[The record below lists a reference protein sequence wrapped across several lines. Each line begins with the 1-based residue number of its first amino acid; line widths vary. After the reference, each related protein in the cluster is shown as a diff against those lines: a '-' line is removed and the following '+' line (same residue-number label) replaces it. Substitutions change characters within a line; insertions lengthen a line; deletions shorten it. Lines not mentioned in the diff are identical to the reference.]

1 MALKVV
7 TTHVDDLTGEELTAD
22 QRKTVTVGLNGK
34 TWKLDVSEESRKV
47 VMDTIAEW
55 TKDAELIT
63 KPASSAPSGTSADRK
78 AQLQAIRE
86 WAKKQGMEVSDRGRI
101 PTEVEEAFNAAH

>member
-1 MALKVV
+1 MAQKVV
-7 TTHVDDLTGEELTAD
+7 TTYVDDLTGEELTAD

-34 TWKLDVSEESRKV
+34 TWKLDVSEASRQTV
-47 VMDTIAEW
+47 IDTIEQW

-78 AQLQAIRE
+78 AQLQAIRA
-86 WAKKQGMEVSDRGRI
+86 WAKQQGMEVSERGRI
-101 PTEVEEAFNAAH
+101 PVEVEDAFNAAH